1 MNKQDDK
8 CSDSNFSSGD
18 VNAEKDLT
26 FLLKALR
33 QLIRNTV
40 ILGECN
46 AVLSCLMSY
55 FCV

>member
-26 FLLKALR
+26 SFLLKALR
-33 QLIRNTV
+33 QLIRNTF
-40 ILGECN
+40 ILGEFN
-46 AVLSCLMSY
+46 AIFYFVL
-55 FCV
+55 